1 MTVAKL
7 VDVSRTVE
15 TTAASAQK
23 VDHSASG
30 FNPPKKVFFF
40 FFFLLGVLVPLF
52 GLGSSGSA
60 TSAGGVVLGRSV
72 GFDVQSRGLH
82 NFRT

>member
-40 FFFLLGVLVPLF
+40 FFFVGCSGAFVWFRVEWF
-52 GLGSSGSA
+52 SHECRWCRVGSECW
-60 TSAGGVVLGRSV
+60 
-72 GFDVQSRGLH
+72 F
-82 NFRT
+82 